1 MVVTIIEKLQELGL
15 SEYEARVYIALL
27 RRHPATAYEAAR
39 SAGVPTSKVYQV
51 LDRLSSKGLTL
62 EITEQEKT
70 RYVPLEADELVELF
84 RSRLSA
90 TLGSLE
96 RELPA
101 LSVPEPVSYIWNIT
115 TYDELLLRAAQMTG
129 AAQRSVLI
137 SAWNEELTRLAQEL
151 SARERVGI
159 KVAVLRFGE
168 GVSPT
173 GTVFPHPI
181 EDTLYEE
188 KGGRGFTLVTD
199 GREALTATV
208 IDGGSVEGAWSRSV
222 GFVTLAEDYIK
233 HDIYIMKIVNRLDP
247 LLKSAFGERYWRLR
261 DVFTD
266 TEEPAE
272 GR

>member
-15 SEYEARVYIALL
+15 TEYEARIYIALL

-39 SAGVPTSKVYQV
+39 NAGVPTSKVYQV
-51 LDRLSSKGLTL
+51 LDKLTVKGLA
-62 EITEQEKT
+62 TEVSERDKT
-70 RYVPLEADELVELF
+70 RYVPLKAGEFVELF
-84 RSRLSA
+84 RSRITA

-96 RELPA
+96 RELSS
-101 LSVPEPVSYIWNIT
+101 LSAAEPVSYIWNIT
-115 TYDELLLRAAQMTG
+115 AYEELLQRAAQMIG
-129 AAQRSVLI
+129 AARNGILV
-137 SAWNEELTRLAQEL
+137 SAWNEELTRLAREL
-151 SARERVGI
+151 SSREQAGI

-173 GTVFPHPI
+173 GAVFSHPI
-181 EDTLYEE
+181 EDTLYKE

-199 GREALTATV
+199 GSEALTATV
-208 IDGGSVEGAWSRSV
+208 SGDGSVEGAWSRSA

-233 HDIYIMKIVNRLDP
+233 HDIYIMKIVNRFDP
-247 LLKSAFGERYWRLR
+247 LLRSTFGERYRRLR

-272 GR
+272 GQ